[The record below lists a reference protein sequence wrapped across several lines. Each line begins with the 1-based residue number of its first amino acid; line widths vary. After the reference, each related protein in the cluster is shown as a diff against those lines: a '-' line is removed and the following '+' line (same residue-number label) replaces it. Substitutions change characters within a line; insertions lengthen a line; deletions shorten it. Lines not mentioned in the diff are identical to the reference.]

1 MALFLNTPKLN
12 YWIPKLIEESEE
24 ELILIVPYIRTS
36 ENIINALNKADAHGV
51 EITLIYRENKLSDQ
65 EKNKLLSLKNINLLH
80 HPNIH
85 CKCYYNGDLLII
97 GSMNLYEYSEKNN
110 REMGV
115 LMHRYAIHEEEED
128 NKFNSDQKRNFDD
141 AISEIREI
149 INGASL
155 EKASVK
161 AKQSSFKIDI
171 IKTDEELS
179 RDFCDDLNRLFL
191 NKRFKPFKRVVKGG
205 LGGNRTNWYAKC
217 DNFFDKV
224 DVVFEYNRVAITFK
238 IDKRELNNLYAAWKQ
253 VYDEYE
259 FYGFKYY
266 WNGANQD
273 LLIYKHDNYDWSSD
287 SAQLNWEKKHKEV
300 LNAVIHKYRMLANK

>member
-24 ELILIVPYIRTS
+24 ELILIVPYIKTS
-36 ENIINALNKADAHGV
+36 KNIINALKKADSNSA

-115 LMHRYAIHEEEED
+115 LMHRYTINEEEED
-128 NKFNSDQKRNFDD
+128 NKFYSDHKRNFDN

-161 AKQSSFKIDI
+161 AKQSAFKIDI
-171 IKTDEELS
+171 IKTDEEIT
-179 RDFCDDLNRLFL
+179 RDFCDDLNKFFL
-191 NKRFKPFKRVVKGG
+191 NKKFIPIKKVSKGDF
-205 LGGNRTNWYAKC
+205 GNTSTNWYAKC

-238 IDKRELNNLYAAWKQ
+238 LDERELKNLYAVWMQ
-253 VYDEYE
+253 LYDEFE

-273 LLIYKHDNYDWSSD
+273 LLIYKHNNYDWSSE

-300 LNAVIHKYRMLANK
+300 IEAVISKYRMLANK